1 MKTERIK
8 WDKAN
13 NLFILKMIFYCYPL
27 FQTSVLTLLLPR
39 ESLFYD
45 CHFNG
50 WALWDGKYFPLHLS
64 LRLISILVL
73 ISLLLQISFFLLIF
87 TPFDEY
93 LEQRQSFPLCTL
105 SCYPKFLF
113 QVKAE
118 FLFTW
123 LDIQLY
129 FNLCIKRKY
138 KVKILLSIWIWKQEV
153 CDSYYCVVVI
163 INSFI
168 DKLPSIEL
176 ELEL

>member
-1 MKTERIK
+1 MNITFNFALYQFALLPWLYTSHCFMKTERIK
-8 WDKAN
+8 RNKAN
-13 NLFILKMIFYCYPL
+13 NLFILKMFFYCYPL
-27 FQTSVLTLLLPR
+27 FKTTVLTLLLPR
-39 ESLFYD
+39 ESLLYD

-50 WALWDGKYFPLHLS
+50 WALWDGKDFPLHLS

-93 LEQRQSFPLCTL
+93 LEKRQSFPLCTL

-123 LDIQLY
+123 LDI
-129 FNLCIKRKY
+129 
-138 KVKILLSIWIWKQEV
+138 
-153 CDSYYCVVVI
+153 
-163 INSFI
+163 
-168 DKLPSIEL
+168 
-176 ELEL
+176 